1 MTEWRNP
8 KAIAKGITLSAASRV
23 WMTAI
28 VATTALDEKPAAK
41 AAIVLLIILLIDKLM
56 TKISLRKVS

>member
-28 VATTALDEKPAAK
+28 VATAALDEKPAAK

-56 TKISLRKVS
+56 TKISLR